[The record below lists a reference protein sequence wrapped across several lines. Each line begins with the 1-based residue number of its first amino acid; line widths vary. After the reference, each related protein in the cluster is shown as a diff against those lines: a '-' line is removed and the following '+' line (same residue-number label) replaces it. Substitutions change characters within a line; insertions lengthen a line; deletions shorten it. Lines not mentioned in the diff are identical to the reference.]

1 MTDGNTI
8 RSVAKA
14 MELLQL
20 LSDAGE
26 AMTLTAISERAG
38 LPKSTVFG
46 LLTTMR
52 DYDVITQHADGK
64 YALACAFLNTAAAP
78 ARSGTSRPS
87 RGLTLSI
94 W

>member
-26 AMTLTAISERAG
+26 AMTQR
-38 LPKSTVFG
+38 
-46 LLTTMR
+46 
-52 DYDVITQHADGK
+52 
-64 YALACAFLNTAAAP
+64 
-78 ARSGTSRPS
+78 
-87 RGLTLSI
+87 LSI
-94 W
+94 GPQQHVIGPDAHLRRAVAVAR

>member
-26 AMTLTAISERAG
+26 AMTLRAQC
-38 LPKSTVFG
+38 S
-46 LLTTMR
+46 
-52 DYDVITQHADGK
+52 
-64 YALACAFLNTAAAP
+64 AF
-78 ARSGTSRPS
+78 
-87 RGLTLSI
+87 
-94 W
+94 

>member
-26 AMTLTAISERAG
+26 AMTLTEIGRASCRER
-38 LPKSTVFG
+38 V
-46 LLTTMR
+46 
-52 DYDVITQHADGK
+52 
-64 YALACAFLNTAAAP
+64 
-78 ARSGTSRPS
+78 
-87 RGLTLSI
+87 
-94 W
+94 

>member
-64 YALACAFLNTAAAP
+64 YA
-78 ARSGTSRPS
+78 RSIKRA
-87 RGLTLSI
+87 
-94 W
+94 